1 MIVVA
6 GYLRLR
12 PGTFDRLSTHME
24 VMIAASRAEKGCH
37 AYSYGRDVI
46 DPDTIRVFEL
56 WNSQDDLDRHFAT
69 AHLKAWR
76 QALADAGIESR
87 ELSAYTAG
95 VSRPL

>member
-6 GYLRLR
+6 GYLRLK
-12 PGTFDRLSTHME
+12 PDTFAGLSTPMQ

-56 WNSQDDLDRHFAT
+56 WDSQDDLDRHFAT
-69 AHLKAWR
+69 PHLKAWR
-76 QALADAGIESR
+76 QALADAGIEAR
-87 ELSAYTAG
+87 ELFAYTAG